1 MPNQK
6 TKPNMKITLEIS
18 MYPLNR
24 EYESHILEFIHRLHH
39 HKNIVVKTN
48 ATATHV
54 VGEFDDVFKALKDET
69 KASFATGEK
78 FVIVT
83 KIINS
88 ELEV

>member
-1 MPNQK
+1 
-6 TKPNMKITLEIS
+6 MKITLEIS

-24 EYESHILEFIHRLHH
+24 EFEAHILEFIHRLHH
-39 HKNIVVKTN
+39 HKNILVKTN

-54 VGEFDDVFKALKDET
+54 VGEFDEVFNALKAET
-69 KASFATGEK
+69 KTSFETGEK

-88 ELEV
+88 ELDI

>member
-1 MPNQK
+1 M
-6 TKPNMKITLEIS
+6 TITLEIS

-24 EYESHILEFIHRLHH
+24 EFETHILEFIHRLHH
-39 HKNIVVKTN
+39 HKNIIVKTN

-54 VGEFDDVFKALKDET
+54 VGEFEEVFKALKEET
-69 KASFATGEK
+69 KASFSTGEK

-88 ELEV
+88 ELAI